1 MKRLFNIF
9 FATLLLAFL
18 VIPIIFIAIL
28 VRFTSKG
35 KSIHWS
41 NRVGKNN
48 IIYRM
53 PKFRTMVI
61 DSPNVA
67 THLLS
72 NPEKYLTPIGGFL
85 RRTSLDEIPQLFSVL
100 KGDMT
105 FIGPRPALSNQF
117 DLIDLR
123 QKRGIHKLVPGI
135 TGWAQVNG
143 RDAVLISEKVA
154 LDEEYKNKK
163 NFLLDLRILWM
174 TFLKVVGRNNVLH

>member
-105 FIGPRPALSNQF
+105 FVGPRPALFNQS
-117 DLIDLR
+117 DLIALR
-123 QKRGIHKLVPGI
+123 KEKGVDKLLPGI
-135 TGWAQVNG
+135 TG
-143 RDAVLISEKVA
+143 
-154 LDEEYKNKK
+154 
-163 NFLLDLRILWM
+163 
-174 TFLKVVGRNNVLH
+174 

>member
-28 VRFTSKG
+28 VRLTSKG
-35 KSIHWS
+35 KSIYWS

-48 IIYRM
+48 IIYKM
-53 PKFRTMVI
+53 PKFRTMLI

-105 FIGPRPALSNQF
+105 FIGPRPALFNQF

-123 QKRGIHKLVPGI
+123 QKRGIDKLVPGI

-143 RDAVLISEKVA
+143 RDAILISEKVA

-163 NFLLDLRILWM
+163 TFLLDLRILWM
-174 TFLKVVGRNNVLH
+174 TFLKVLGRNNVLH